1 MKKAE
6 QERINNYIMKSL
18 DTFHAKG
25 AQNHFNYDE
34 IRLHHCSAYVYET
47 EDYYVLRSYSI
58 IVAFIVKKNG
68 DFINF
73 FRYVCANDLKSKEYK
88 GATTTQHIRKFCRDY
103 QASVNN
109 VYNYY
114 PV

>member
-6 QERINNYIMKSL
+6 QERINSYILNSL
-18 DTFHAKG
+18 GTFNAKG
-25 AQNHFNYDE
+25 AQNYANYDK
-34 IRLHHCSAYVYET
+34 IRLRHCTAYVYET
-47 EDYYVLRSYSI
+47 EDYYVLRSYST

-73 FRYVCANDLKSKEYK
+73 FRYVCSDELNSKEYS
-88 GATTTQHIRKFCRDY
+88 GATTTQHIWKFRRDY
-103 QASVNN
+103 QSSVNN